1 MTNTNQSSNESAIDF
16 TELLDRVD
24 NDRELLLDLMAIFKE
39 DFPRHIRELTD
50 VIAARDLEKLG
61 IVSHTLK
68 GMLANLAVT
77 RAATAAAKL
86 EQLAHGGATE
96 PEIADAFHAFQREV
110 QGLVLEME
118 ALSRRL
124 LEKTLERAGYEVIAV
139 ENGLAAVRQLCQADG
154 PRLALLDWIMPELD
168 GPGVCREVRRQ
179 QDESYVY
186 MVLLTSKESK
196 EDIVTGLESGA
207 DDYLTKPFN
216 VEELKARLRTG
227 ERILHLEGRL
237 VEAREM
243 MRFKATHDALT
254 SIWNRGV
261 IMDLLGRELMRSQ
274 RESGCTIVLLGDV
287 DHFKAVNDTD
297 GHLVGDEVLQEIAR
311 RLLLSIRSYDFVGR
325 YGGEEFLL
333 VLNNCKPQFAEVRA
347 EDIRKIVSSRP
358 IQTLAGPLQI
368 TMSFGLLLSDGWGVR
383 PVEELLHE
391 VDAALYAAKAAG
403 RNCVRIAR
411 PSVGPTV
418 SQLSIG
424 EPAQRLR

>member
-1 MTNTNQSSNESAIDF
+1 MKI
-16 TELLDRVD
+16 L
-24 NDRELLLDLMAIFKE
+24 
-39 DFPRHIRELTD
+39 
-50 VIAARDLEKLG
+50 
-61 IVSHTLK
+61 
-68 GMLANLAVT
+68 
-77 RAATAAAKL
+77 
-86 EQLAHGGATE
+86 
-96 PEIADAFHAFQREV
+96 IADD
-110 QGLVLEME
+110 E

-124 LEKTLERAGYEVIAV
+124 LEKTLERAGYEVVAV
-139 ENGLAAVRQLCQADG
+139 ENGRAAVRQLCQSDG
-154 PRLALLDWIMPELD
+154 PRLALLDWVMPELD

-179 QDESYVY
+179 QEESYVY
-186 MVLLTSKESK
+186 MVLLTSKEAK
-196 EDIVTGLESGA
+196 EDIVAGLESGA

-216 VEELKARLRTG
+216 VDELKARLRTG

-274 RESGCTIVLLGDV
+274 RESACTIVLLGDV
-287 DHFKAVNDTD
+287 DHFKSVNDTH

-333 VLNNCKPQFAEVRA
+333 VLNNCKPQFAEARA
-347 EDIRKIVSSRP
+347 EDIRRIVSSRP
-358 IQTLAGPLQI
+358 VQTLAGPLNI
-368 TMSFGLLLSDGWGVR
+368 TMSFGLLLSDAWGVR

-403 RNCVRIAR
+403 RNCVRVAK
-411 PSVGPTV
+411 PPVEPDLPMLSVR
-418 SQLSIG
+418 
-424 EPAQRLR
+424 EPIQRSR

>member
-1 MTNTNQSSNESAIDF
+1 MKI
-16 TELLDRVD
+16 L
-24 NDRELLLDLMAIFKE
+24 
-39 DFPRHIRELTD
+39 
-50 VIAARDLEKLG
+50 
-61 IVSHTLK
+61 
-68 GMLANLAVT
+68 
-77 RAATAAAKL
+77 
-86 EQLAHGGATE
+86 
-96 PEIADAFHAFQREV
+96 IADD
-110 QGLVLEME
+110 E

-124 LEKTLERAGYEVIAV
+124 LEKTLERAGYEVVAV
-139 ENGLAAVRQLCQADG
+139 ENGRAAVRQLCQADG
-154 PRLALLDWIMPELD
+154 PRLALLDWVMPELD

-196 EDIVTGLESGA
+196 EDIVAGLESGA

-216 VEELKARLRTG
+216 VDELKARLRTG

-287 DHFKAVNDTD
+287 DHFKSVNDTH

-333 VLNNCKPQFAEVRA
+333 VLNNCKPQFAEARA

-358 IQTLAGPLQI
+358 IQTLAGPLNI
-368 TMSFGLLLSDGWGVR
+368 TMSFGLLLSDEWGVR
-383 PVEELLHE
+383 PVEELMHE
-391 VDAALYAAKAAG
+391 VDAALYAAKAGG
-403 RNCVRIAR
+403 RNCVRVAK
-411 PSVGPTV
+411 PPV
-418 SQLSIG
+418 
-424 EPAQRLR
+424 EPELPALAMREPVQRSR

>member
-1 MTNTNQSSNESAIDF
+1 MKI
-16 TELLDRVD
+16 L
-24 NDRELLLDLMAIFKE
+24 
-39 DFPRHIRELTD
+39 
-50 VIAARDLEKLG
+50 
-61 IVSHTLK
+61 
-68 GMLANLAVT
+68 
-77 RAATAAAKL
+77 
-86 EQLAHGGATE
+86 
-96 PEIADAFHAFQREV
+96 IADD
-110 QGLVLEME
+110 E

-139 ENGLAAVRQLCQADG
+139 ENGRAAVRQLCQADG
-154 PRLALLDWIMPELD
+154 PRLALLDWVMPELD

-179 QDESYVY
+179 QEESYVY
-186 MVLLTSKESK
+186 MVLLTSKEAK
-196 EDIVTGLESGA
+196 EDIVAGLESGA

-216 VEELKARLRTG
+216 VDELKARLRTG

-274 RESGCTIVLLGDV
+274 REAGCTIVLLGDV
-287 DHFKAVNDTD
+287 DHFKAVNDTH
-297 GHLVGDEVLQEIAR
+297 GHLVGDEVLQEISR

-333 VLNNCKPQFAEVRA
+333 VLNNCKPQFAEARA

-358 IQTLAGPLQI
+358 IQTLAGPLNI

-403 RNCVRIAR
+403 RNCVRVAK
-411 PSVGPTV
+411 PPV
-418 SQLSIG
+418 
-424 EPAQRLR
+424 EPEVPALAVREPVQRLR